1 MAHDDTGTA
10 VLDKAPVPES
20 TTVERRSSKPR
31 GLVVAL
37 VLSINALL
45 VMLAALVVVLLDHR
59 TDEQAEQEAVALARE
74 YAVVMSTFDY
84 QNLDANRERIAEMS
98 TPAFAE
104 RYGSMVDALR
114 ELVTEGQGSAEAQAL
129 HAAAEHADGD
139 TATVL
144 VFADQNA
151 TNVSTPD
158 GGTSRF
164 RMVFSLVRIDDRW
177 LVDNVETL

>member
-1 MAHDDTGTA
+1 MAHDDAGTA
-10 VLDKAPVPES
+10 ILGEAPVAEPATREQ
-20 TTVERRSSKPR
+20 RSSKSR
-31 GLVVAL
+31 ALAVAL
-37 VLSINALL
+37 IVSIATLVAAL
-45 VMLAALVVVLLDHR
+45 ATLVVVLVEQR
-59 TDEQAEQEAVALARE
+59 TDEQAAQDAVALARE

-129 HAAAEHADGD
+129 RAAAEHTDGD

-164 RMVFSLVRIDDRW
+164 RMVFSLVRADDRW